1 MSTPHQ
7 TGDAAGPASASA
19 PAGTVGPITTPGPAI
34 DPRTGAE
41 ITATHPHG
49 GDDAAQPTMPSD
61 VSLHDASPRLTP
73 FWRSLVIVLTVVG
86 VLLTM
91 NQMFFWNVGG
101 VTIPT
106 NSFLYLLIAVFVPI
120 VFIVTPIRKHVP
132 QGPDDR
138 QRPGVPWYDVLLLLA
153 VMGTCAYFAVHGI
166 EIQEYGWQ
174 YMTPTLATVLSFVFW
189 ALILETL
196 RRAAGLVVLVIAF
209 LFSVYPLFAGIIPLS
224 FLQGISYDLPTL
236 AQVHTMGV
244 DSVLG
249 LPLQTAGTIL
259 VGFLLFGVVLQH
271 TGGADFFHELS
282 MAVFGRYRGGS
293 AKVAVASS
301 AAMGMMSGSAVSNV
315 LTTGPMTIP
324 AMKRSGFSARV
335 AGAVEATASSGGS
348 ITPPIMGTAA
358 FLMVSFVGVPYT
370 SILVAA
376 TIPAILYY
384 LGIFL
389 QIDGYAAQRG
399 LRGTPKNLLPRAGHA
414 LAMGWPYLGALAVL
428 TVLLFTT
435 DSEAQVS
442 YWVVAIL
449 LLIALVKPSV
459 TFGPRQWVDMGVD
472 VGKTL
477 AQIVGI
483 IAGVGLILG
492 GLTATGVALSLSR
505 DLVALVGDNVVL
517 ILIAGAV
524 VCFILGM
531 GLTISAAYVFLAIV
545 MVPAV
550 TALGVDPIAAH
561 LFVIYWAS
569 VSYITPPVGLAAFAA
584 AGISK
589 ASPMATCFSAMRL
602 GAVKYVVPFGFA
614 LNPALVAQ
622 GEPVHIALAFLSS
635 LVAVYAIAAA
645 MGGWLTFVERQL
657 PLYLRVVLAVGGF
670 MMFLPG
676 ALVTLIGLALVVA
689 AAVLARLS
697 RPRAVVDPETGQI
710 TRVPE
715 GAEVPDAARG
725 THGAH
730 DTGGATAGAH
740 APHENTKENAS

>member
-1 MSTPHQ
+1 MSSPYQ
-7 TGDAAGPASASA
+7 PGDAAAARN
-19 PAGTVGPITTPGPAI
+19 
-34 DPRTGAE
+34 PRTGA
-41 ITATHPHG
+41 AVLASPPHDSARTSG
-49 GDDAAQPTMPSD
+49 DDDAAASPTMPSD
-61 VSLHDASPRLTP
+61 VALHDANPRLTP
-73 FWRSLVIVLTVVG
+73 FWRTVVIVLTVAG
-86 VLLTM
+86 ILLTM
-91 NQMFFWNVGG
+91 NQVFFWNAGG
-101 VTIPT
+101 LAVLT
-106 NSFLYLLIAVFVPI
+106 NSFLYLLIAAFVPI
-120 VFIVTPIRKHVP
+120 VFITTPVRKRAPGATVTGRE
-132 QGPDDR
+132 R
-138 QRPGVPWYDVLLLLA
+138 RGVPWYDVALILIL
-153 VMGTCAYFAVHGI
+153 MGSCAYFAANGVRM
-166 EIQEYGWQ
+166 QEYGWQ
-174 YMTPTLATVLSFVFW
+174 FIAPPLATVLSFVFW
-189 ALILETL
+189 LLILETL
-196 RRAAGLVVLVIAF
+196 RRAAGWIVLVVAL
-209 LFSVYPLFAGIIPLS
+209 LFSVYPLFAGVIPLS

-282 MAVFGRYRGGS
+282 MALFGRYRGGS

-370 SILVAA
+370 TILVAA

-384 LGIFL
+384 LGIFF

-399 LRGTPKNLLPRAGHA
+399 LRGTAKHLLPRARGA
-414 LAMGWPYLGALAVL
+414 LLQGWPYLGALAVL
-428 TVLLFTT
+428 TILLFTT
-435 DSEAQVS
+435 DSEAQVP

-449 LLIALVKPSV
+449 LVIALVKPGV
-459 TFGPRQWVDMGVD
+459 TFGPRQWLDMGVD

-524 VCFILGM
+524 VCFVLGM

-589 ASPMATCFSAMRL
+589 ASPMATCFAAMKL

-622 GEPVHIALAFLSS
+622 DSPGHILLAFVFS
-635 LVAVYAIAAA
+635 LVAVYAIAGA

-657 PLYLRVVLAVGGF
+657 SIPLRVVLAVGGF
-670 MMFLPG
+670 LMFLPG
-676 ALVTLIGLALVVA
+676 LTVTLIGLALVVIA
-689 AAVLARLS
+689 ATAARLGKA
-697 RPRAVVDPETGQI
+697 RPVTDPETGEI
-710 TRVPE
+710 TRVPREDTMSESTTSE
-715 GAEVPDAARG
+715 GTMGEG
-725 THGAH
+725 TISQS
-730 DTGGATAGAH
+730 TT
-740 APHENTKENAS
+740 PQSSKENAS

>member
-1 MSTPHQ
+1 MSTPYQ

-19 PAGTVGPITTPGPAI
+19 PAGTAGPITTPGPAI

-91 NQMFFWNVGG
+91 NQVFFWNVGG

-174 YMTPTLATVLSFVFW
+174 YMAPTLATVLSFVFW

-399 LRGTPKNLLPRAGHA
+399 LRGTPKDLLPRARHA
-414 LAMGWPYLGALAVL
+414 LAQGWPYLGALAVL

-435 DSEAQVS
+435 DSEAQVP

-524 VCFILGM
+524 VCFVLGM

-589 ASPMATCFSAMRL
+589 ASPMATCFSAMKL

-622 GEPVHIALAFLSS
+622 GQPVHIVLAFLSS

-657 PLYLRVVLAVGGF
+657 PMDLRVVLAVGGF

-676 ALVTLIGLALVVA
+676 ASVTLIGLAVVVA
-689 AAVLARLS
+689 AAVLARLR

-725 THGAH
+725 THG
-730 DTGGATAGAH
+730 TGGVPAGAH